1 MGSQDGVWLGVMN
14 VPHTHT
20 SLYLFI
26 MEVVGCKKE
35 HNAQF
40 SATLLEARVKR
51 VHVDGDDVFPATKAI
66 LL

>member
-1 MGSQDGVWLGVMN
+1 MN

-20 SLYLFI
+20 SLYMFI
-26 MEVVGCKKE
+26 VEVVGCKKE